1 MDKPVVNNNLIKH
14 KIMGAVMKKS
24 LTLFVKMNKMKT
36 MF

>member
-1 MDKPVVNNNLIKH
+1 
-14 KIMGAVMKKS
+14 MGAVMKKS